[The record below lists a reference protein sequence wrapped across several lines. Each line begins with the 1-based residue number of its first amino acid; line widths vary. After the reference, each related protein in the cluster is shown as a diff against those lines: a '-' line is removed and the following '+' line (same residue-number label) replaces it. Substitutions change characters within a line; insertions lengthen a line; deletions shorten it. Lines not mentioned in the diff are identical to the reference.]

1 MTARNREALNSDTP
15 TQTHSE
21 KVSCPRSYSQLCPC
35 SNKKTRLQFMPSV
48 TSTLNGLLSLR
59 RSRSSRKEREWSIL
73 RVTCRQTRLRFSKI
87 ASLSTNPSTM
97 TMMLHVMITSRRQAR
112 SITKRVTLQLYMCL
126 NTIGQWESSART
138 ANSRLSREQ
147 PLISYRRNILSF
159 PKEIKMSFSR
169 INNSQTLWTAWS
181 TPSRNVIPRVTLW
194 SSKRSWMGWLHRLIP
209 LRSA

>member
-1 MTARNREALNSDTP
+1 MIRNMTARNREALNSDTP

-21 KVSCPRSYSQLCPC
+21 KVLCPKSYSQLCPC

-97 TMMLHVMITSRRQAR
+97 TTMLHVMITSRRQAR
-112 SITKRVTLQLYMCL
+112 SITKRVTLQFFMCL
-126 NTIGQWESSART
+126 NTIGQ
-138 ANSRLSREQ
+138 
-147 PLISYRRNILSF
+147 
-159 PKEIKMSFSR
+159 
-169 INNSQTLWTAWS
+169 
-181 TPSRNVIPRVTLW
+181 
-194 SSKRSWMGWLHRLIP
+194 
-209 LRSA
+209 